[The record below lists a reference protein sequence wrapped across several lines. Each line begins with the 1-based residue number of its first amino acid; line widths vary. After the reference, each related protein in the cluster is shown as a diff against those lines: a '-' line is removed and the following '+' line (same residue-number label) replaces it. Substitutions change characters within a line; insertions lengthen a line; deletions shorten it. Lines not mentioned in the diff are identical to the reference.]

1 MKTVNK
7 LFNWI
12 KKEFIETA
20 KNAGS
25 AGQSVRY

>member
-1 MKTVNK
+1 MKNLK
-7 LFNWI
+7 QILSWL